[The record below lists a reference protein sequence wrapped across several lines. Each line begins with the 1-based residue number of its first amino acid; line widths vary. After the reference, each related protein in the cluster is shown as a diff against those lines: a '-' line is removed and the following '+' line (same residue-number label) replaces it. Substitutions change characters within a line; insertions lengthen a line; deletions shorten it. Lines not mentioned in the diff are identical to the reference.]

1 VPQRRCTLGDQ
12 PLSLLRGQLGYIILG
27 TVFLFFGLTACAI
40 AAIRQRTEVRVLI
53 WWGIWSG
60 MYGARLL
67 AQTPAVIDVLPRS
80 LQIGAPYVSNAITYL
95 LVVAALLAWAEL
107 TVGKMRLLIQIMVF
121 PASAIAIAAISWF
134 FFTGS
139 AGKFL
144 PYNNFVAVCVALLLA
159 TLVSVPKL
167 STRFLVLPSR
177 ILTASTLV
185 FATEG
190 VYVNV
195 SDFLN
200 FRPLSLSL
208 PVTDLVFAFFLF
220 SFAYVAAQKVFAHER
235 RLVSIESELEIAR
248 QIQASILPTSIP
260 EVNNLRIAASYRP
273 MTAIGGD
280 FYEFIQMDKHRVG
293 VLVADASGHG
303 VPAALIAAM
312 IKVAM
317 QSVVSCAHHPR
328 EVLRG
333 LDRILSGQLL
343 GQFVSAA
350 YLWLDTENH
359 KALYSAAG
367 HPPLLRWREGKLAR
381 IESNG
386 LLFGVVPDSDYPV
399 CDMPIN
405 PGDRFLL
412 YTDGVIE
419 PENAAGDFFGDYKL
433 EQVVRNNQSR
443 SPFELSNQLL
453 AEIRHW
459 QPASSDQQDDIT
471 LIVIDVA

>member
-1 VPQRRCTLGDQ
+1 VQSSALTSATPFANDLRNVDRLLVFLVPQRRCTLGDQ

-40 AAIRQRTEVRVLI
+40 AAIRQRTDVRVLT

-67 AQTPAVIDVLPRS
+67 AQTPAVIAVLPRS

-95 LVVAALLAWAEL
+95 LVVAALLAWSEL

-121 PASAIAIAAISWF
+121 PASAIAIAAIGWF
-134 FFTGS
+134 FFTGL
-139 AGKFL
+139 ADEFL
-144 PYNNFVAVCVALLLA
+144 PYNNFVAVCVVLVLA

-185 FATEG
+185 FAMEG

-195 SDFLN
+195 SGFLH
-200 FRPLSLSL
+200 FRPL

-293 VLVADASGHG
+293 VLVADASG
-303 VPAALIAAM
+303 
-312 IKVAM
+312 
-317 QSVVSCAHHPR
+317 QR
-328 EVLRG
+328 
-333 LDRILSGQLL
+333 
-343 GQFVSAA
+343 
-350 YLWLDTENH
+350 
-359 KALYSAAG
+359 
-367 HPPLLRWREGKLAR
+367 
-381 IESNG
+381 
-386 LLFGVVPDSDYPV
+386 
-399 CDMPIN
+399 
-405 PGDRFLL
+405 
-412 YTDGVIE
+412 
-419 PENAAGDFFGDYKL
+419 
-433 EQVVRNNQSR
+433 
-443 SPFELSNQLL
+443 
-453 AEIRHW
+453 
-459 QPASSDQQDDIT
+459 
-471 LIVIDVA
+471 